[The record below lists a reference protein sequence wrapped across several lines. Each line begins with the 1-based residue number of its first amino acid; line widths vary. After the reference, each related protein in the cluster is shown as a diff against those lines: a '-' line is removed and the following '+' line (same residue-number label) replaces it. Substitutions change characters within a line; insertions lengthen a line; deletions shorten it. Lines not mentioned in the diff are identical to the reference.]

1 MAKNLDIRVRQ
12 IQFKAKRETE
22 GHAFLPPSLF
32 PPRHKGN
39 SYGPSLE
46 GPVTVA
52 KEDHRINA
60 QSRESAVAGRKG
72 GGLPRLG
79 FRVGSDI
86 PQDGRWRLD

>member
-1 MAKNLDIRVRQ
+1 M
-12 IQFKAKRETE
+12 
-22 GHAFLPPSLF
+22 G
-32 PPRHKGN
+32 
-39 SYGPSLE
+39 
-46 GPVTVA
+46 A

>member
-12 IQFKAKRETE
+12 IQFKAKWETE
-22 GHAFLPPSLF
+22 GHAFLAPSLF
-32 PPRHKGN
+32 PPRYEGN

-46 GPVTVA
+46 GPVTGA

-60 QSRESAVAGRKG
+60 QSRQSAVVGGKG
-72 GGLPRLG
+72 GSLPRLG

-86 PQDGRWRLD
+86 PQVGRWRLD